1 MRLRVLLHETGGPVS
16 QVENTPP
23 VMIPRTSQSFKLS
36 RIGLAIIAASVLL
49 LALLAVITVR
59 NLDREQ
65 RLMEKFLIQEGL
77 TLIRTFEAGAR
88 TSMMTAGM
96 TGNLGILVKETAREE
111 SVVYIRIADSRNRL
125 VAAAGDWQSFPGQP
139 SPGLILSNTA
149 PLARLAEN
157 GAGGRVFEVAREFKP
172 LAQLG
177 REKGRMLDRWQQWC
191 MLKERGQGGERLVIY
206 VGLSTAG
213 FEVARQEDINHGL
226 IMGGILFLV
235 GVAGFYV
242 LFLYQSNRVSRL
254 TAENLEIYARN
265 VIESMPAGLITID
278 RQGRIV
284 SCNHKAREILGRE
297 SAELEGMVLARL
309 GRETGC
315 DLAGLLDGEKD
326 FLDRSLECVLPGGR
340 SIPLKVSAAA
350 LLNRDGERVGTVLT
364 MRDMREIRD
373 MEEQLERSRRLAA
386 LGRMAAAIAHEIRNP
401 LGTLRGFA
409 QYFRQQAENSATDR
423 ENADLMVSEVDRLN
437 RTVSG
442 LLQFARPREPEMRQV
457 ALGRLLEKA
466 GRLMGDDF
474 ADHGIDFRLEP
485 PEEEIIFK
493 ADPDLMI
500 QVLINLL
507 QNALHATGAGGRVE
521 LSGWAEPDTIVITVH
536 DSGRGIS
543 QEVRSRMFDPFYTT
557 QKEGSGL
564 GLAVV
569 HQVIEQHHGS
579 IMVDSVVGRGTI
591 IRLFLPGRAGNHPP
605 GEDNG

>member
-1 MRLRVLLHETGGPVS
+1 
-16 QVENTPP
+16 
-23 VMIPRTSQSFKLS
+23 
-36 RIGLAIIAASVLL
+36 
-49 LALLAVITVR
+49 
-59 NLDREQ
+59 
-65 RLMEKFLIQEGL
+65 
-77 TLIRTFEAGAR
+77 
-88 TSMMTAGM
+88 
-96 TGNLGILVKETAREE
+96 
-111 SVVYIRIADSRNRL
+111 
-125 VAAAGDWQSFPGQP
+125 
-139 SPGLILSNTA
+139 
-149 PLARLAEN
+149 
-157 GAGGRVFEVAREFKP
+157 
-172 LAQLG
+172 
-177 REKGRMLDRWQQWC
+177 
-191 MLKERGQGGERLVIY
+191 
-206 VGLSTAG
+206 
-213 FEVARQEDINHGL
+213 
-226 IMGGILFLV
+226 
-235 GVAGFYV
+235 V

>member
-1 MRLRVLLHETGGPVS
+1 
-16 QVENTPP
+16 
-23 VMIPRTSQSFKLS
+23 MIPRTSQPFKLS

-49 LALLAVITVR
+49 LVLLAAITMR
-59 NLDREQ
+59 NLDREE

-139 SPGLILSNTA
+139 VPGLILSSTA
-149 PLARLAEN
+149 PLARLVEN
-157 GAGGRVFEVAREFKP
+157 RAGQRVFEVAREFRP

-177 REKGRMLDRWQQWC
+177 RGKGRMLDRWQQWC
-191 MLKERGQGGERLVIY
+191 MLNKQGQGGERLVIY

-284 SCNHKAREILGRE
+284 SCNHKAREILDRE
-297 SAELEGMVLARL
+297 SAELEGRTLARL

-315 DLAGLLDGEKD
+315 DLAGLLDEERD
-326 FLDRSLECVLPGGR
+326 FLDQPLECVLPGGR

-409 QYFRQQAENSATDR
+409 QYFRQQAKKSATDR
-423 ENADLMVSEVDRLN
+423 ESADLMVSEVDRLN

-457 ALGRLLEKA
+457 ALGGLLEKA

-474 ADHGIDFRLEP
+474 ADHGIEFKLEP
-485 PEEEIIFK
+485 PKEEVVFK

-500 QVLINLL
+500 QVLLNLL
-507 QNALHATGAGGRVE
+507 QNALHATGAGGSVE
-521 LSGWAEPDTIVITVH
+521 LSGWAEPNTIVITVH
-536 DSGRGIS
+536 DNGCGIS
-543 QEVRSRMFDPFYTT
+543 QEVRARMFDPFYTT

-569 HQVIEQHHGS
+569 HQVIEQHHGT
-579 IMVDSVVGRGTI
+579 IMVDSVAGRGTI
-591 IRLFLPGRAGNHPP
+591 IRLFLPGLAGNRAP